1 MTTLEDVKLAVIRK
15 LRDGT
20 DVRNIYGEEIRK
32 KSYPLFQV
40 NVIPNTFATAA
51 AGYHTDRNIL
61 VDVLY
66 MEEDFTSYEKNCGML
81 ELVAGILRPVLQVGD
96 RHFTVRN
103 ASMEITDQVAH
114 YKFYLEFTDTGN
126 RTGDTQVPVMEEIGI
141 RLQEAAKWD
150 YLKYQ

>member
-40 NVIPNTFATAA
+40 NIIPNTFTTAA
-51 AGYHTDRNIL
+51 AGCHTDKNIL

-66 MEEDFTSYEKNCGML
+66 MEQDFTSYEKNYGML
-81 ELVAGILRPVLQVGD
+81 EMADSILRPVLQVGD
-96 RHFTVRN
+96 RHFTVCN

-114 YKFYLEFTDTGN
+114 YKFFLEFTDTGN
-126 RTGDTQVPVMEEIGI
+126 RTGDTQIPVMEEIGI
-141 RLQEAAKWD
+141 RL
-150 YLKYQ
+150 

>member
-1 MTTLEDVKLAVIRK
+1 
-15 LRDGT
+15 
-20 DVRNIYGEEIRK
+20 
-32 KSYPLFQV
+32 
-40 NVIPNTFATAA
+40 
-51 AGYHTDRNIL
+51 
-61 VDVLY
+61 
-66 MEEDFTSYEKNCGML
+66 MEEDFTSYEKNYGML
-81 ELVAGILRPVLQVGD
+81 ELVDGILRPVLQVGD